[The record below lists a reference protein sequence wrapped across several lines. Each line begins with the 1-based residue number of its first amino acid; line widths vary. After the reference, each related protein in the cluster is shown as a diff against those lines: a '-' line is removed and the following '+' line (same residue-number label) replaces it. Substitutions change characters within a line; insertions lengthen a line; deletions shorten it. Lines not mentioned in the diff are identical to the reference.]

1 MSRSVRPNERTN
13 VQLPVRPSS
22 QSRRFSTP
30 RQLRPAASIPGSL
43 IRPLLLLLLAV
54 LVLVVVPEIAWML
67 IDGRTD
73 GRHAYRPSYTTTGR
87 SMETYRSARSLH
99 TGPAAENAG
108 PFPSDSCPHPLKS
121 PDSPVSDFNS
131 DLTLIA
137 EA

>member
-1 MSRSVRPNERTN
+1 MSRSVHPNERTN

-67 IDGRTD
+67 IDGRAGGTPID
-73 GRHAYRPSYTTTGR
+73 RATRRPAGLWKPIDPLARFTPARLPKTQDR
-87 SMETYRSARSLH
+87 SPRTVV
-99 TGPAAENAG
+99 P
-108 PFPSDSCPHPLKS
+108 
-121 PDSPVSDFNS
+121 
-131 DLTLIA
+131 TL
-137 EA
+137 